1 MPINLMQGLFT
12 AVILKPRKLPQEK
25 VIAASA
31 LSATLPGL
39 WGLALPFLLLKDTK
53 LVPAQPV
60 TPTPGPVTV
69 LEAVPDVMGMDQAK
83 ALLAFQGIELKAE
96 LQLAQVKE
104 GKSGTVVAQ
113 QPPARMLIA
122 KGSTVVLFVQRESPC
137 ADDDANDAE

>member
-12 AVILKPRKLPQEK
+12 AVILKPRKLPQDK

-39 WGLALPFLLLKDTK
+39 WGLALPFLLLEDTK
-53 LVPAQPV
+53 PVPAQPV

-69 LEAVPDVMGMDQAK
+69 LEAVPDVMGMDQAM
-83 ALLAFQGIELKAE
+83 ALLAFQGIELRAE

-104 GKSGTVVAQ
+104 GTSGTVVAQ

>member
-12 AVILKPRKLPQEK
+12 AVILKPRKLPKDK

-53 LVPAQPV
+53 PAPAQPV
-60 TPTPGPVTV
+60 TPTPGTVTV
-69 LEAVPDVMGMDQAK
+69 LEAVPDVIGMDQAQ
-83 ALLAFQGIELKAE
+83 ALLAFQDIELKAE

-104 GKSGTVVAQ
+104 GKPGTVVAQ
-113 QPPARMLIA
+113 YPPARMLIA

-137 ADDDANDAE
+137 ADEDAEAAE

>member
-1 MPINLMQGLFT
+1 MAFNVMQGLFT
-12 AVILKPRKLPQEK
+12 AVILKPRKLPQDK

-39 WGLALPFLLLKDTK
+39 WGLALPFLLLKDSK
-53 LVPAQPV
+53 PASAQPV
-60 TPTPGPVTV
+60 SPAGGPVTV

-96 LQLAQVKE
+96 LQLAQVKD
-104 GKSGTVVAQ
+104 GKPGTVVAQ
-113 QPPARMLIA
+113 QPPPRMLIA

-137 ADDDANDAE
+137 ADADADDAE